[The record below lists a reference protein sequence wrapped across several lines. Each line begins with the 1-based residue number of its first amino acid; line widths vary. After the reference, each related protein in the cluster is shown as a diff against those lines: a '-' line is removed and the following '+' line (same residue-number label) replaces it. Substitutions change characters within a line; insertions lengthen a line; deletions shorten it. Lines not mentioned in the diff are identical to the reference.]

1 MPNQSH
7 GQTVPPM
14 IAYLDRPEISEIFAD
29 SCFRVSVEGPNV
41 KLIFVVNRMDEP
53 QPPAPISGT
62 AVTASR
68 IVLTLPGMLDLHAKL
83 TQTLATLQ
91 AQGVLEPIFAPPT
104 QQSGKPN

>member
-14 IAYLDRPEISEIFAD
+14 LAYLSRPEISETFAD
-29 SCFRVSVEGPNV
+29 SCYRISVEGPNV
-41 KLIFVVNRMDEP
+41 KMEFVVNRMDEP

-68 IVLTLPGMLDLHAKL
+68 IVITLPGMMDLHAKL
-83 TQTLATLQ
+83 SQTLATLQ
-91 AQGVLEPIFAPPT
+91 AQGVLEPIFAPPNP
-104 QQSGKPN
+104 QSEKPN